1 MHKQWPMVLFVAA
14 LGATLIA
21 GTSVRAQSVT
31 QSGEVTV
38 VRGNDHPGHRRQ
50 YQSSPGESGV
60 TVVRGNQRTAPQP
73 PQPPQRTQGANDAPT
88 QIGGRFLWF
97 VHPTQNRVVGC
108 SIQFN
113 VYGKRYVDCTHGD
126 Y

>member
-14 LGATLIA
+14 LGVTLIA

-38 VRGNDHPGHRRQ
+38 VRGNDHSGDRRQ
-50 YQSSPGESGV
+50 YRSSPDESGV
-60 TVVRGNQRTAPQP
+60 TVVRGNQRTTQQTPQP
-73 PQPPQRTQGANDAPT
+73 PQPTQGANNAPT
-88 QIGGRFLWF
+88 RIGGRYLWF